1 MKEIPQYYLNRLIDL
16 ACYVQI
22 CMRRA
27 RMESPL
33 SSEHSARLGKGIE
46 AAERIEQIGRR
57 VLSGKVDDEP

>member
-1 MKEIPQYYLNRLIDL
+1 MKEIPQYHLNRLIDL

-33 SSEHSARLGKGIE
+33 NAEHSARLGKGIE
-46 AAERIEQIGRR
+46 AAEKIEEIGRR
-57 VLSGKVDDEP
+57 VLSGKFEDG